1 MKNDKT
7 IMEDLLQTEKGVCDL
22 YMHGAIESSTA
33 NIHGAFD
40 RALSQSLCMQQNI
53 YGQMAQSGWYPS
65 EQAQQPQIDKV
76 KQKFVGVQ

>member
-1 MKNDKT
+1 MKNDRT

-33 NIHGAFD
+33 NVHGAFD
-40 RALSQSLCMQQNI
+40 TALSQSICMQQSI
-53 YGQMAQSGWYPS
+53 YGHMAQNGWYPA
-65 EQAQQPQIDKV
+65 EQAPQQQLDNV

>member
-22 YMHGAIESSTA
+22 YMHGA
-33 NIHGAFD
+33 FD
-40 RALSQSLCMQQNI
+40 QALSQSLCMQQNI